1 MRETLRRLAL
11 LSILLGLNACAGLA
25 PSPEVKRTPQRDTL
39 SDFTLE
45 ARFALHHADK
55 PYFGRL
61 SWHHSDDGEQVLL
74 ASPLGQ
80 GMAEMVSNARGARL
94 TASDGQSY
102 SAENIEILTQQV
114 LGYPLPI
121 NKLADWVRG
130 RSAGGT
136 LEKTDAYS
144 RPLHLREEVW
154 RIDYEYDSNAIQAL
168 PSRLFIAREGAEGFD
183 LRLRIEEWSEL
194 KRKPEN
200 TP

>member
-1 MRETLRRLAL
+1 MRETLGRLAL

-25 PSPEVKRTPQRDTL
+25 PSPEAKRPPQRDAL
-39 SDFTLE
+39 SDFTLD

-80 GMAEMVSNARGARL
+80 GIAEMISNPGGARL

-102 SAENIEILTQQV
+102 AAESIEILTQQV

-121 NKLADWVRG
+121 KQLADWVRG
-130 RSAGGT
+130 RSTGGT
-136 LEKTDAYS
+136 REEADAYG
-144 RPLHLREEVW
+144 RPLRLREEVW
-154 RIDYEYDSNAIQAL
+154 CIDYEYDSSAIQAL
-168 PSRLFIAREGAEGFD
+168 PSRLFITREGAEGFD

-194 KRKPEN
+194 KR
-200 TP
+200 